1 MAEYEDYE
9 DGGLDELEE
18 LAGVDEEGYEEGG
31 NEEEGYE
38 EQVDD
43 EPIIPSDDEPDL
55 GSDYEALPKIGG
67 MSGRLVNLVI
77 LIIAV
82 VMIVIFVSNNL
93 WDDVDNM
100 YSLTMGMELVIGL
113 FGVAGVVLLYVS
125 VSTKVAKGDFLCR
138 KDTKEAYTG
147 AVELYNKALSID
159 RRSKKAWTSKGLALR
174 MISHK
179 KSNLMEALKCHNMA
193 LKLDPKFGVAWVNKG
208 NVLFNLDQ
216 PNQALK
222 CYDKAIDLDPDYTV
236 AWVNKGEMLVKMG
249 RRSEAQRCLDKA
261 RSLAV

>member
-1 MAEYEDYE
+1 MADFDDYE
-9 DGGLDELEE
+9 EGGLEELEE
-18 LAGVDEEGYEEGG
+18 LAGGGEVSFEED
-31 NEEEGYE
+31 
-38 EQVDD
+38 VDD
-43 EPIIPSDDEPDL
+43 ESIGPSEDLSDL
-55 GSDYEALPKIGG
+55 GADYEALPNIGA

-77 LIIAV
+77 LVVAV
-82 VMIVIFVSNNL
+82 VMLVIFVSNSL
-93 WDDVDNM
+93 WDDVDNI

-125 VSTKVAKGDFLCR
+125 VSSNVAKGDFLMR
-138 KDTKEAYTG
+138 KDDKAAYK
-147 AVELYNKALSID
+147 AAIELYDKALAID

-174 MISHK
+174 GLSHER
-179 KSNLMEALKCHNMA
+179 SNLMEALKCQNMA

-208 NVLFNLDQ
+208 NVLFNLGQ
-216 PNQALK
+216 PDHALN
-222 CYDKAIDLDPDYTV
+222 CYDKAIELDPDYTV